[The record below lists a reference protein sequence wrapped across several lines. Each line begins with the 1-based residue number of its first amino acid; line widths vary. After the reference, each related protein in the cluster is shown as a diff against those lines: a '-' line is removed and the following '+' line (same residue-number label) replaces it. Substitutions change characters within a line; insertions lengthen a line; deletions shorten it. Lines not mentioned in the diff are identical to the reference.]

1 MGALA
6 LRWLPPL
13 GGLRLDPASTKVPTV
28 KNALRPI
35 LRQLNNGPVS
45 MKLDQPPAIDEPQQT
60 GAAGTVERTMA
71 AATEQGEG
79 IPT

>member
-1 MGALA
+1 MASGSDPGQPD
-6 LRWLPPL
+6 LP
-13 GGLRLDPASTKVPTV
+13 STKTPTV

-71 AATEQGEG
+71 AAAEHGHG
-79 IPT
+79 VPT